1 MGGSKLFNNIY
12 DLSQLPQTGLV
23 LGSDYT
29 QSSMDVKS
37 GMVCVIDID
46 EVPPLDES
54 KLYYTGDNTSFTVN
68 KPSIVAGNYLTLTG
82 GIDFKT
88 ASHCRPS

>member
-1 MGGSKLFNNIY
+1 MLKSYDFSNASLTINDLVDGSYTLVTMGGSKLFNNIY

-54 KLYYTGDNTSFTVN
+54 KLYYTGDNTSL
-68 KPSIVAGNYLTLTG
+68 P
-82 GIDFKT
+82 
-88 ASHCRPS
+88 